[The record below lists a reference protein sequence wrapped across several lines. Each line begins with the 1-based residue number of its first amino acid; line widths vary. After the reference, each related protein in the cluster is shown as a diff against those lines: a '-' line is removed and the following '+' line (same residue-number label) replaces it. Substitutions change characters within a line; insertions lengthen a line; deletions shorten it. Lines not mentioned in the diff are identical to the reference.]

1 MAYLRFL
8 CLFVH
13 SGVQHRLCCVFFCL
27 SSSCVA
33 YVASFSGL
41 PMFDCPF
48 GILYRLFTVFCSGWC
63 ES

>member
-13 SGVQHRLCCVFFCL
+13 SAVQHRLCCVFFCL

-41 PMFDCPF
+41 SMFDWLGNIDPKT
-48 GILYRLFTVFCSGWC
+48 GMSQTNNWM
-63 ES
+63 